1 MISSQPLLIKLQKF
15 ETSSLNKAM
24 NHPIRLFLSL
34 FAVICLSQASMAQCD
49 SIASLCEKHITDNY
63 ISDAQTYRAL
73 LSSDDAAEFSVTLFA
88 GNVYR
93 IAACSGTTDGNL
105 VFRIVDQDRN
115 ILFSN
120 ADYSTAPYW
129 DFHIDNTMQ
138 VTIEATLDANKSDS
152 GCAVI
157 LIGFKK

>member
-1 MISSQPLLIKLQKF
+1 MIMKNFKSVCV
-15 ETSSLNKAM
+15 
-24 NHPIRLFLSL
+24 
-34 FAVICLSQASMAQCD
+34 AVIALFGATLSYSQCD
-49 SIASLCEKHITDNY
+49 TIATICEKHITDEF

-73 LSSDDAAEFSVTLFA
+73 LSGDDAAEFTVTLFG

-105 VFRIVDQDRN
+105 VFRIVDSEKN
-115 ILFSN
+115 ILFTNS
-120 ADYSTAPYW
+120 DYSTSPYW
-129 DFHIDNTMQ
+129 DFSVENTMQ
-138 VTIEATLDANKSDS
+138 VTIEATLNSNNTDS